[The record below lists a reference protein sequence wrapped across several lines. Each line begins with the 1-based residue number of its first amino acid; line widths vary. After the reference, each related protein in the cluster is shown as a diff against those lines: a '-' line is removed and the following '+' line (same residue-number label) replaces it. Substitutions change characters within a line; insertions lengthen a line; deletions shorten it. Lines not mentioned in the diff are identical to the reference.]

1 MCPALQS
8 TVERVDLTMAI
19 VMYHLGGPRMG
30 CSLPPWRACPHDPD
44 IKVEIITDY
53 G

>member
-1 MCPALQS
+1 
-8 TVERVDLTMAI
+8 
-19 VMYHLGGPRMG
+19 MYHLGGPRMG
-30 CSLPPWRACPHDPD
+30 YYSLPPWRACPHYPG